1 VTLFVDRVGRLPRS
15 PKRQR
20 ASQVAG
26 AAAVAIAAAVLVG
39 RWAGMPL
46 LSSWAPG
53 LPAMRPLGALCLAAI
68 GLVLIHPGKDQRFA
82 VVAGISVAS
91 LAAFFLGSLLLRF
104 DVSIEWLA
112 LRSPVLST
120 TVQDEAAF
128 RIAHAATLAFGLA
141 GSSLAL
147 SRFERYRLVATLLA
161 GLTAAITV
169 FGLLGY
175 LTGIDTLYGSAAVAS
190 PPLPTAVG
198 LLWVAFGILL
208 RIGAMP
214 ALRTPRPLWHLL
226 VALGGAI
233 IVPLLLFGAYAEVSI
248 ADAQLN
254 EARRHLLQEA
264 RTLSAEVDREIFGEI
279 ERLEALA
286 ASPSLRH
293 GDFAEFQREAE
304 ASLAL
309 RQSGNIMLID
319 RNLGLLVNTWVQYG
333 TPMGKPSVGE
343 SVERAFATGK
353 PQFTDLFVGPMTRQ
367 IMFGIVVPVEIA
379 GENRYALVRSAGQRG
394 LTEPI
399 AADKLPT
406 GWQAV
411 IAGARHN
418 VLARS
423 GPRPS
428 VPLQA
433 EGEKELVETALPQAQ
448 WHGAGSG
455 GVFNFSDPDG
465 RGWLEGYAY
474 SDLTG
479 WETAVWAPSALF
491 EAPVRALW
499 RTLGWLALLSVAL
512 VVALALWLGRLI
524 AHSVGYAANAA
535 TGLGEGRLPPPG
547 GTPVAEVNTMISE
560 LREAAAKRQ
569 MADDLL
575 RESERQLRLVT
586 DNVPVAIARCDAD
599 GRYTFANKQLM
610 ERHGLACEQI
620 IGKRIPE
627 VIGEKG
633 FAAVERYVGECL
645 AGKAVEFELKTTD
658 RAGEPMFLQARL
670 APEWRDSKVVGLV
683 GATSDIT
690 RLKRAEQ
697 RLRASEVTFR
707 QLVDN
712 SPFGIYVVDPGFRF
726 VQASIGARKMFENF
740 QPLIGRD
747 LAEVLRSTWPEP
759 FACEAIGRF
768 RHTFATGEPYHSP
781 RSTAQR
787 KDSGAVEPYDWKIE
801 RVTMPDGCFGVVC
814 HFYDLSERQKY
825 EAALRE
831 SEATFRAMF
840 DSSAVGKIE
849 VDVKSGRFLRAN
861 AAMCKFVGY
870 TEAELLGRRVFD
882 ITHPDERDKVLE
894 TLRSMEAGT
903 LLVFD
908 NERRYVRKDGN
919 VVWAR
924 VTANTIRNEA
934 GRPVRSIAVI
944 QDLNERKRAEQNLE
958 ASKTRLQLALDAARL
973 GWFQYDPL
981 HRSCRGDARFKEI
994 FDLAGHETP
1003 ADELTSRVH
1012 PDDLEK
1018 AMASLKASL
1027 DPADPKPAV
1036 IEYRIRRRDGE
1047 VRWVEI
1053 HSLTYFE
1060 GVGSERRA
1068 VCLIGTAQ
1076 DITERKLHE
1085 EQTQLLMR
1093 EVNHRAKNMLS
1104 VVDAIAHQTAARS
1117 PDDFIARFSERIQ
1130 ALSANQDLLVRN
1142 EWNGVDI
1149 EDLVCAQLAHFSD
1162 LIGSRIVVY
1171 GPSLRLKA
1179 ASAQAIGLALHEL
1192 ATNAGKYGALSTDTG
1207 RVRID
1212 WRIDDGAFHMSW
1224 TECNGPPVSA
1234 PKQRGFG
1241 TVVVEVMAERT
1252 VGGHV
1257 SLDLA
1262 PSGVTWRLT
1271 CPAANALDR
1280 PEREPAAARIPA

>member
-1 VTLFVDRVGRLPRS
+1 
-15 PKRQR
+15 
-20 ASQVAG
+20 
-26 AAAVAIAAAVLVG
+26 
-39 RWAGMPL
+39 
-46 LSSWAPG
+46 
-53 LPAMRPLGALCLAAI
+53 MRPLGALCLALV
-68 GLVLIHPGKDQRFA
+68 GLALIRPGKDQRFA
-82 VVAGISVAS
+82 VVAGIAVAL
-91 LAAFFLGSLLLRF
+91 LAAFFLGSLLLGF

-120 TVQDEAAF
+120 GVPEEAAF
-128 RIAHAATLAFGLA
+128 RIAHTATLAFGLA

-147 SRFERYRLVATLLA
+147 SRFERYRLVATVLA
-161 GLTAAITV
+161 GLTAAMMV

-175 LTGIDTLYGSAAVAS
+175 LTGIDTLYGSAAVVS
-190 PPLPTAVG
+190 PPLPTAIG
-198 LLWVAFGILL
+198 LLWVAFGVLL

-226 VALGGAI
+226 AALGGAI

-248 ADAQLN
+248 ADAQFD
-254 EARRHLLQEA
+254 EARQHLLQEA
-264 RTLSAEVDREIFGEI
+264 RALSAEVDREILGEI
-279 ERLEALA
+279 ERLEALG

-293 GDFAEFQREAE
+293 GDFAEFQRQAE
-304 ASLAL
+304 ASLSL

-319 RNLGLLVNTWVQYG
+319 RNLGELVDTWVQYG
-333 TPMGKPSVGE
+333 TPMGKSSVGE

-353 PQFTDLFVGPMTRQ
+353 PQFTDLFVGPMARQ
-367 IMFGIVVPVEIA
+367 VMFGIVVPVEIA
-379 GENRYALVRSAGQRG
+379 GENRYALVRSASQRG

-411 IAGARHN
+411 IAGTRHN

-423 GPRPS
+423 GPPPS
-428 VPLQA
+428 LPVKAA
-433 EGEKELVETALPQAQ
+433 EGGGELIETALPQAQ

-455 GVFNFSDPDG
+455 GVFNFSDHDG

-474 SDLTG
+474 SDVTG

-499 RTLGWLALLSVAL
+499 RALGWLALLSVGL

-524 AHSVGYAANAA
+524 AHSVGYAASAA
-535 TGLGEGRLPPPG
+535 TGLGEGRLPPRG

-560 LREAAAKRQ
+560 LREAAARRQ

-610 ERHGLACEQI
+610 ERHGLVCKQV

-633 FAAVERYVGECL
+633 FAAVERYVAECL
-645 AGKAVEFELKTTD
+645 AGEAVEFELETTD
-658 RAGEPMFLQARL
+658 QAGEPMFLQVRL
-670 APEWRDSKVVGLV
+670 APEWRDGTVVGLV

-712 SPFGIYVVDPGFRF
+712 SPFGIYVVDPEFRF
-726 VQASIGARKMFENF
+726 VQASIGARKMFESF

-759 FACEAIGRF
+759 FAGEAIGRF
-768 RHTFATGEPYHSP
+768 RHTLATGESYHSP

-787 KDSGAVEPYDWKIE
+787 KDSGALESYDWKIE

-814 HFYDLSERQKY
+814 NFYDLSERQKY

-849 VDVKSGRFLRAN
+849 VDVKTGRFLHAN
-861 AAMCKFVGY
+861 SAMCKFVGY
-870 TEAELLGRRVFD
+870 TEAELLGRKVLD
-882 ITHPDERDKVLE
+882 ITHPDERDQVLE
-894 TLRSMEAGT
+894 ALRSMESGT

-919 VVWAR
+919 VIWAR

-944 QDLNERKRAEQNLE
+944 QDLNERKQAEQNLE

-981 HRSCRGDARFKEI
+981 HRSCRGDTRFREI
-994 FDLAGHETP
+994 FDLAGPETP
-1003 ADELTSRVH
+1003 ADELMSRVH
-1012 PDDLEK
+1012 LDDLEK
-1018 AMASLKASL
+1018 ARASLKASL

-1047 VRWVEI
+1047 IRWVEI
-1053 HSLTYFE
+1053 HGLAYFE
-1060 GVGSERRA
+1060 GTGSERRA

-1085 EQTQLLMR
+1085 EQTQLLMQ

-1149 EDLVCAQLAHFSD
+1149 EDLVRAQLAHFSD

-1171 GPSLRLKA
+1171 GPRLRLKA

-1207 RVRID
+1207 RVRVD
-1212 WRIDDGAFHMSW
+1212 WRTEGDAFHMSW
-1224 TECNGPPVSA
+1224 TECDGPPVSA

-1262 PSGVTWRLT
+1262 PSGVKWRLT

-1280 PEREPAAARIPA
+1280 LEREPSAARIPA